1 MKERNLIILGIL
13 VVLTAAA
20 VGFIFLK
27 NNPPEQELT
36 SPCVNVEGP
45 ETGMRCEDALIKA
58 LALYPGNVNSIQ
70 LTTTKFQEGP
80 TGTPRDI
87 AIWLVDIDLENPIET
102 EAGIMERVTVGIDI
116 TSAIEPFIQEFFP
129 AAL

>member
-1 MKERNLIILGIL
+1 MRERNLIVLGIL

-20 VGFIFLK
+20 TGFIFLK

-36 SPCVNVEGP
+36 SPCANVEEP
-45 ETGMRCEDALIKA
+45 ETGMRCEDALTKA

-87 AIWLVDIDLENPIET
+87 EIWLVDINLKNPIDTET
-102 EAGIMERVTVGIDI
+102 GAMERVTIGIDI
-116 TSAIEPFIQEFFP
+116 TSAIEPFIEQFFP
-129 AAL
+129 KAL